1 MKIVITGANGQL
13 GLELRRQLKS
23 YGKYEVIATDRE
35 NLNIVDIE
43 EVNKFITKNNPDI
56 VINCAAHTAVDLCET
71 DHDNAYKINAI
82 GPRNLSIAC
91 EKIGAKLVQVSTDYV
106 FDGTAKEPYR
116 EDDTTCP
123 NSIYGKSKLMGE
135 QLVREFCSK
144 YFVIRTAWL
153 YGEGNNFV
161 RTMIKLSKEHSEL
174 NVVNDQFGSPT
185 STVDLARAIIDL
197 MNTEHYG
204 VYHGTCEGQ
213 CSWYDFAKKIF
224 EISDIDIKVNP
235 VTSDE
240 FKRPAPRPEYSV
252 LDNFMLKLV
261 GLNSFRT
268 WEEAIEEYINKEQMQ
283 LDEVAVTKGE

>member
-1 MKIVITGANGQL
+1 MKILITGSKGQL
-13 GLELRRQLKS
+13 GLELTKQLEKEK
-23 YGKYEVIATDRE
+23 KYEIIATDRDE
-35 NLNIVDIE
+35 LNIIDINS
-43 EVNKFITKNNPDI
+43 VNEFLLNNKPDV

-71 DHDNAYKINAI
+71 DIENAYKINAI
-82 GPRNLSIAC
+82 GPRNLAVVC

-106 FDGTAKEPYR
+106 FDGNGTRPYR

-123 NSIYGKSKLMGE
+123 NSIYGTSKLMGE
-135 QLVREFCSK
+135 NFVREFCSR
-144 YFVIRTAWL
+144 YFVVRTAWL

-161 RTMIKLSKEHSEL
+161 RTMLKLAETNSEL

-185 STVDLARAIIDL
+185 STVDLAKAIIDL
-197 MNTEHYG
+197 MTTEHYG

-224 EISDIDIKVNP
+224 EIKNIDIKVNP
-235 VTSDE
+235 VTSEE
-240 FKRPAPRPEYSV
+240 FKRPAPRPAYSV

-268 WEEAIEEYINKEQMQ
+268 WEKSLEEYLDKE
-283 LDEVAVTKGE
+283 

>member
-1 MKIVITGANGQL
+1 MKILITGSKGQL
-13 GLELRRQLKS
+13 GLELTKQLEKEK
-23 YGKYEVIATDRE
+23 KYEIIATDRDE
-35 NLNIVDIE
+35 LNIIDINS
-43 EVNKFITKNNPDI
+43 VNEFLLNNKPDV

-71 DHDNAYKINAI
+71 DVENAYKINAV
-82 GPRNLSIAC
+82 GPRNLAIVC

-106 FDGTAKEPYR
+106 FDGNGTRPYR

-123 NSIYGKSKLMGE
+123 NSIYGTSKLMGE
-135 QLVREFCSK
+135 NFVREFCSR
-144 YFVIRTAWL
+144 YFVVRTAWL

-161 RTMIKLSKEHSEL
+161 RTMLKLAETNSEL

-185 STVDLARAIIDL
+185 STVDLAKAIIDL

-224 EISDIDIKVNP
+224 EIKNIDIKVNP
-235 VTSDE
+235 VTSEE
-240 FKRPAPRPEYSV
+240 FKRPAPRPAYSV

-268 WEEAIEEYINKEQMQ
+268 WEKSLEEYLDKE
-283 LDEVAVTKGE
+283 